1 MSPGTKADSKF
12 WQSNWIASFSGRAA
26 GAQLLTITREL
37 DGQGNAWVEATRTRS
52 LEGCA
57 TRSAGILP
65 AGSGGIRAA
74 SSGGSVAAASA
85 PFSIADT
92 TSLR

>member
-1 MSPGTKADSKF
+1 
-12 WQSNWIASFSGRAA
+12 
-26 GAQLLTITREL
+26 
-37 DGQGNAWVEATRTRS
+37 
-52 LEGCA
+52 
-57 TRSAGILP
+57 LP

-92 TSLR
+92 ASLQVKQAHAEPGETHWIRLKLSEDHPRRREQPRMTNSK